1 MADSTGEILF
11 FDNIFSHELNEF
23 NGWARSSDY
32 LSRPFVKFVQFVA
45 KNAWLRLR
53 DAVPFVANL
62 FTACLERLVPRSQGK
77 ASYHRAK

>member
-45 KNAWLRLR
+45 KN
-53 DAVPFVANL
+53 V
-62 FTACLERLVPRSQGK
+62 TACLERLVPRSQGK